1 MSCGGQRTDHGLSDN
16 YQQNTSFACD
26 SYSFGLG
33 GAWNIN
39 DKMRLNVSYFKTIY
53 SDYTKEQAN
62 YLGTGFMGKDVYSRT
77 NDVIGIGIDY
87 KF

>member
-1 MSCGGQRTDHGLSDN
+1 MSCGGQRTDYGLADG

-53 SDYTKEQAN
+53 SDYTKEQSSYCGLPYA
-62 YLGTGFMGKDVYSRT
+62 GTDVYSRT